1 MIFDDRDIEKIET
14 KEETR
19 KKHKVTKSQLS
30 FDDLATHT
38 NEKTA
43 KVSKKTKSTKSVEE
57 KSIDNVEDDLLM
69 ENKSDLLEPKNERL
83 ELDEETAKTLE
94 NQLKKSKTLATKRK
108 TKLAKESVSNQE
120 TANKELEENAD
131 SKSSQESNQDETE
144 ANEENTN
151 GSDVENDIDDLDAN
165 SEEEEHTYESTFD
178 KDDSGN
184 LLKSLDH
191 VLHDSMIP
199 YSEYVI
205 MDRALP
211 RVEDGLK
218 PVQRRILFSMYE
230 EGFTPD
236 KPYRKCA
243 NTVGYVLG
251 KYHPHGDTSV
261 YNALVRLAQTFNMK
275 EVLIDGHG
283 NFGSVDGDGAAAM
296 RYTEAKLAPLAL
308 ELLRDIEKNT
318 VKWSYNYDD
327 SRKEPDML
335 PGRFPNLLVN
345 GASGIAVG
353 LATNIPTHN
362 LAECID
368 GSVAVIENPD
378 ITTSELMQIIKGPDF
393 PTGGI
398 IHAGEELKQAYETG
412 KGKITIRAKVS
423 IESDKNEKQN
433 IVITE
438 FPYQVNKSV
447 LLQKIVELKDK
458 YKEILGGVTDIRDE
472 SDRTGTRA
480 VITCK
485 KDVDVQKVLN
495 FLYKY
500 TDLQTTFGINM
511 VAIANGK
518 PLLLNLKQILSYY
531 VNYQRDVVLN
541 RTKFDLKACEDRAHI
556 LQGLLIAIQNIDAVI
571 KIIKTSAGTMEAKQ
585 RLMQKFALT
594 EIQAQAILDMRL
606 ARLTSLEV
614 GKIKEELESLEKQ
627 IKKLKAIV
635 GSKKLQMETVK
646 TELLEIKKKYGTA
659 RVSQIERDDQK
670 FAISQDLIAKPVK
683 DIFIAYSERN
693 AIKKIP
699 EKSFMISARSVAPNS
714 TLNEVHSIIFKTQ
727 TDKQLLLFTN
737 KGNCYKLSQDDI
749 LEARWKDR
757 GTLLTDAILG
767 YQKDE
772 KVLYIIDYKDA
783 LPKGELLFVT
793 NDGMIRKTNFAEFD
807 VKKQSFACFKLND
820 GQQIISIQKME
831 KDKTLLFVSKNG
843 MGLNASLSDVPS
855 QSKSSVGVK
864 GMNLNDGDSVV
875 YSSLVTQKDSFLV
888 LTDMGYI
895 KRIGM
900 DNLEILC
907 RNRKGVK
914 LISFDKTNGSQII
927 LSKVVRSNFEVYC
940 LNAQYK
946 VVSVKSE
953 QLALENRTT
962 KGKGIVKS
970 TKPEKL
976 KNAYIYLWS

>member
-1 MIFDDRDIEKIET
+1 MIFDERDIEKHET
-14 KEETR
+14 KEDMR
-19 KKHKVTKSQLS
+19 KNHKVTDSQLTFS
-30 FDDLATHT
+30 DLENNVEQKSEKESKNTKKSSSKTKKSAKNTEKT
-38 NEKTA
+38 NE
-43 KVSKKTKSTKSVEE
+43 VESKKEDVSEE
-57 KSIDNVEDDLLM
+57 SSKEMDKVQSSEDD
-69 ENKSDLLEPKNERL
+69 
-83 ELDEETAKTLE
+83 
-94 NQLKKSKTLATKRK
+94 
-108 TKLAKESVSNQE
+108 SNQE
-120 TANKELEENAD
+120 LV
-131 SKSSQESNQDETE
+131 DED
-144 ANEENTN
+144 NE
-151 GSDVENDIDDLDAN
+151 I
-165 SEEEEHTYESTFD
+165 SEEEIEEAEEHTYESSFD

-218 PVQRRILFSMYE
+218 PVQRRILYAMYE

-236 KPYRKCA
+236 KPYKKCA

-308 ELLRDIEKNT
+308 ELLKDIEKDT
-318 VKWSYNYDD
+318 VRWSYNYDD
-327 SRKEPDML
+327 SRLEPDML

-362 LAECID
+362 LSECID
-368 GSVAVIENPD
+368 ASVAVIDNPD
-378 ITTSELMQIIKGPDF
+378 ITTSELMNIIKGPDF

-398 IHAGEELKQAYETG
+398 ILGGEQLKQAYETG
-412 KGKITIRAKVS
+412 KGKITIRAKTS
-423 IESDKNEKQN
+423 FEPEKGDKTN

-438 FPYQVNKSV
+438 FPYQVNKSA
-447 LLQKIVELKDK
+447 LLQKIGELREKHKD
-458 YKEILGGVTDIRDE
+458 ILGGITDIRDE
-472 SDRTGTRA
+472 SDRNGVRA

-485 KDVDVQKVLN
+485 KDVDAEKVLN

-518 PLLLNLKQILSYY
+518 PLLMNLKQILSYY
-531 VNYQRDVVLN
+531 VNYQREVVLR

-556 LQGLLIAIQNIDAVI
+556 LEGLLIAIQNIDAVI

-585 RLMQKFALT
+585 RLMEKFSLDDV
-594 EIQAQAILDMRL
+594 QAQAILDMRL
-606 ARLTSLEV
+606 ARLTNLEV
-614 GKIKEELESLEKQ
+614 GKIKEELAELEKK
-627 IKKLKAIV
+627 IEKFKAIV
-635 GSKKLQMETVK
+635 ASKKLQMKTVK
-646 TELLEIKKKYGTA
+646 TEMLEIKKSYGTK
-659 RVSQIERDDQK
+659 RLTEINTTDSFEIHD
-670 FAISQDLIAKPVK
+670 DLIAKPVK
-683 DIFIAYSERN
+683 DIYIAYSERN

-699 EKSFMISARSVAPNS
+699 EKSFMISARSVASTS

-727 TDKQLLLFTN
+727 TNKDLLLFTN
-737 KGNCYKLSQDDI
+737 LGNCYKLSQDQI

-757 GTLLTDAILG
+757 GTLLTDAIVG

-772 KVLYIIDYKDA
+772 RVLYILDYKDT
-783 LPKGELLFVT
+783 LPKGELLFT
-793 NDGMIRKTNFAEFD
+793 TDDGQIRKCVLSEFD
-807 VKKQSFACFKLND
+807 VKKQSFVGFKLAEK
-820 GQQIISIQKME
+820 QKLIAIQKFE
-831 KDKTLLFVSKNG
+831 KDKTLLFVTKDG
-843 MGLNASLSDVPS
+843 ICLNANIDDVPL
-855 QSKSSVGVK
+855 QSKTASGVK
-864 GMNLNDGDSVV
+864 GINLGEGDQVV
-875 YSSLVTQKDSFLV
+875 YASLAQSKDNVLV
-888 LTDMGYI
+888 LTNNGYA
-895 KRIGM
+895 KQVEVSQFEV
-900 DNLEILC
+900 LA

-914 LISFDKTNGSQII
+914 IITLDKNATI
-927 LSKVVRSNFEVYC
+927 LFAKIVRNHFEVYAI
-940 LNAQYK
+940 NDKNK

-953 QLALENRTT
+953 NVSVENRTT

-970 TKPEKL
+970 SKPEKL
-976 KNAYIYLWS
+976 KQAFVYQWS

>member
-1 MIFDDRDIEKIET
+1 MIFDERDVEKIET
-14 KEETR
+14 KEDAR
-19 KKHKVTKSQLS
+19 KNHKVTKSQLS
-30 FDDLATHT
+30 FDDLATQK
-38 NEKTA
+38 KTTKSA
-43 KVSKKTKSTKSVEE
+43 KNSKKAEEESTKTSSSKKTTKSVKKTE
-57 KSIDNVEDDLLM
+57 KVETDNLLDNQNVGQDNLVTDAG
-69 ENKSDLLEPKNERL
+69 ENMVD
-83 ELDEETAKTLE
+83 
-94 NQLKKSKTLATKRK
+94 
-108 TKLAKESVSNQE
+108 
-120 TANKELEENAD
+120 
-131 SKSSQESNQDETE
+131 
-144 ANEENTN
+144 
-151 GSDVENDIDDLDAN
+151 GG
-165 SEEEEHTYESTFD
+165 EEEHTYESTFD

-308 ELLRDIEKNT
+308 ELLKDIEKDT

-368 GSVAVIENPD
+368 GSVAVIDNPD
-378 ITTSELMQIIKGPDF
+378 ITTDELMKIIKGPDF

-398 IHAGEELKQAYETG
+398 IHAGAELKQAYETG
-412 KGKITIRAKVS
+412 KGKITIRAKVN
-423 IESDKNEKQN
+423 IEAEKGEKQN

-438 FPYQVNKSV
+438 FPYQVNKSA

-458 YKEILGGVTDIRDE
+458 HKDILGGVTDIRDE
-472 SDRTGTRA
+472 SDRTGIRA

-518 PLLLNLKQILSYY
+518 PLLLSLKQILSYY
-531 VNYQRDVVLN
+531 VNYQRDVVLS

-585 RLMQKFALT
+585 RLMQKFDLT
-594 EIQAQAILDMRL
+594 DVQAQAILDMRL
-606 ARLTSLEV
+606 ARLTNLEV

-627 IKKLKAIV
+627 IKKLKAII
-635 GSKKLQMETVK
+635 GSKKLQMDTVK
-646 TELLEIKKKYGTA
+646 SELLEVKKKYGSK
-659 RVSQIERDDQK
+659 RISQMESDDEK
-670 FAISQDLIAKPVK
+670 FAISADLIAKPVK
-683 DIFIAYSERN
+683 DVYIAYSERN

-727 TDKQLLLFTN
+727 SDKQLLLFTN

-757 GTLLTDAILG
+757 GTILADTILG

-772 KVLYIIDYKDA
+772 KVLYIIDYKDS
-783 LPKGELLFVT
+783 LPKGELMFVT
-793 NDGMIRKTNFAEFD
+793 NDGMIRKTDFAEFD
-807 VKKQSFACFKLND
+807 IKKQSFACFKLSEN
-820 GQQIISIQKME
+820 QKLVSIQKVE
-831 KDKTLLFVSKNG
+831 KDKTLLFVTKNG
-843 MGLNASLSDVPS
+843 MGLNANISDVQN
-855 QSKSSVGVK
+855 QSKTSVGVK
-864 GMNLNDGDSVV
+864 GMNLSEGDSVV

-895 KRIGM
+895 KRIGV
-900 DNLEILC
+900 DNLEILS

-914 LISFDKTNGSQII
+914 LISFDKNNGCQII

-940 LNAQYK
+940 INAQNK

-953 QLALENRTT
+953 QLSLENRNT

-976 KNAYIYLWS
+976 KGARIYLWS